1 MRIKLGMASISFGI
15 TALVILMAFYS
26 PVSAGNYGV
35 STGAVSVQ
43 TYNQTDNMSIYGIEQ
58 IVSVLHPNWNYSQ
71 IYLSKSDLHNTSY
84 GYSLTSSGNLL
95 LNNTTYSY
103 NFQVKQYNETSAPSA
118 YSYLLLGNKTTTQ
131 ISSSTT
137 NTVQTDYNVSL
148 NSMGYTV
155 NGISTTNTTYGL
167 YEKITDTSVTS
178 YPPPLLPRVHTSTTS
193 SSKEYYSNET
203 FRTMNNATSVYTSF
217 SGESGYGRGNL
228 TIYSAPASYN
238 KTANQDIIGE
248 NLSAGFLQGA
258 YYNNSTPVSYTVQ
271 IQNNTANVTTGS
283 DPTQISL
290 DPEIHVGIKNN
301 AVFVILEESITFGN
315 TGMNSLEVAAIAAGE
330 LAILAA
336 ADISA
341 TISVALPSAS
351 ALADASGLTVAAS
364 DAGAAAGSVSLSIGL
379 GGAAAAVFAITD
391 ALETN
396 DLINHPNGPS
406 FTMYDE
412 FGVDF
417 TNTPAWEFWVWPP
430 NVGFYGELG
439 AEVGA
444 SYSGVGLNA
453 YYPAITSYLLPK
465 QHYSFMPYYQPP
477 WY

>member
-1 MRIKLGMASISFGI
+1 MASPN
-15 TALVILMAFYS
+15 V
-26 PVSAGNYGV
+26 V
-35 STGAVSVQ
+35 STR
-43 TYNQTDNMSIYGIEQ
+43 TYNQGDYMSIYGIEQ
-58 IVSVLHPNWNYSQ
+58 IVNVLHPNWNYSQ
-71 IYLSKSDLHNTSY
+71 IYLSSSDFQNTSY

-103 NFQVKQYNETSAPSA
+103 NFQVKQYNETSNHSV
-118 YSYLLLGNKTTTQ
+118 YSYLLLGNTTTKQ

-137 NTVQTDYNVSL
+137 DTVQKEYNVSL
-148 NSMGYTV
+148 NSTGDTV
-155 NGISTTNTTYGL
+155 NGFSTSNTTYRVF
-167 YEKITDTSVTS
+167 KKVTDTSVTVYS
-178 YPPPLLPRVHTSTTS
+178 APRSLPRVHTSITTS
-193 SSKEYYSNET
+193 SRQYYDNET
-203 FRTMNNATSVYTSF
+203 HQTLNNVTKVSTSF
-217 SGESGYGRGNL
+217 SGENGYGSGNL
-228 TIYSAPASYN
+228 TIYSDHVSYN
-238 KTANQDIIGE
+238 KTTNQDIIGE
-248 NLSAGFLQGA
+248 NLSAGFLQGQ

-271 IQNNTANVTTGS
+271 IHNDTANVTTGS
-283 DPTQISL
+283 DPTHVFF
-290 DPEIHVGIKNN
+290 DPEIHIGIKNN

-315 TGMNSLEVAAIAAGE
+315 TGMNSLEVAALVAAE
-330 LAILAA
+330 LTVLAT
-336 ADISA
+336 ADIIA

-364 DAGAAAGSVSLSIGL
+364 DAGAAVGSVSLSVGV

-412 FGVDF
+412 IGVDF
-417 TNTPAWEFWVWPP
+417 TNTPSWEFWAWPP
-430 NVGFYGELG
+430 SMGFYGELG

-444 SYSGVGLNA
+444 SYNGIGLNA

-465 QHYSFMPYYQPP
+465 EHYTFMPHYQPP

>member
-1 MRIKLGMASISFGI
+1 MRIKLGMVGVSFGI
-15 TALVILMAFYS
+15 TAMVILMAFYS
-26 PVSAGNYGV
+26 PISAGSNGFSPSV
-35 STGAVSVQ
+35 VSVQ
-43 TYNQTDNMSIYGIEQ
+43 TYNQTDNMSINGIEQ
-58 IVSVLHPNWNYSQ
+58 IVNALHPNWNYSR
-71 IYLSKSDLHNTSY
+71 IYLSKSDLQNTSY

-103 NFQVKQYNETSAPSA
+103 NFQVKQYNQTSILSA

-137 NTVQTDYNVSL
+137 DTVQTDYNVSL
-148 NSMGYTV
+148 DSIGYTV
-155 NGISTTNTTYGL
+155 NGFSTTNTSYGVF
-167 YEKITDTSVTS
+167 EKITDTSVTS
-178 YPPPLLPRVHTSTTS
+178 YPPPRLPVVHTTITS

-203 FRTMNNATSVYTSF
+203 YQTISNVTLMSTSF
-217 SGESGYGRGNL
+217 SGENGYGSGNL
-228 TIYSAPASYN
+228 TIYSGPASYN
-238 KTANQDIIGE
+238 KTTNQDIIGE
-248 NLSAGFLQGA
+248 NFSAGLLQGA

-283 DPTQISL
+283 DPTQVSL
-290 DPEIHVGIKNN
+290 DPGIHIGIKNN

-330 LAILAA
+330 LVILAA

-379 GGAAAAVFAITD
+379 GGAAAVVFAITD

-430 NVGFYGELG
+430 NTGFYGELG
-439 AEVGA
+439 AEVGV

-465 QHYSFMPYYQPP
+465 QHYTFMPYYQPP